1 MGYQDFIKVGK
12 YCRFSLFLYSF
23 KKERYYLSEKTI
35 VLFAQ
40 KVLSFLAKVYWFCIL
55 LITNEL
61 RRVLF

>member
-12 YCRFSLFLYSF
+12 YCRFSPFLYSF

-40 KVLSFLAKVYWFCIL
+40 KVLSF
-55 LITNEL
+55 
-61 RRVLF
+61 